1 MDRIWPV
8 CIYRR
13 EPEINIFPG
22 MSHAIPPAFP
32 SRPAVKIDDAKLQ
45 AFVGRALT
53 DLSAGHAGVLVSLG
67 RRLGL
72 YRALA
77 GAGPLS
83 SQEVA
88 HRAGCAERYVRE
100 WLNNQVAGG
109 YLHYHPAS
117 ATYELPAEHAVVLAD
132 EDSPVYVAPAW
143 EVTAS
148 MWLDQERTLEVFR
161 TGEGVPWG
169 EHHERLYCGVAAFYR
184 NSYKSQLV
192 PHWLSALDGAVGR
205 LHAGARVADVGCG
218 HGHSTLLMAEAF
230 PQSRFHGFDNHAGSI
245 AAARDHAQAAGLAG
259 RVEFSLASAKA
270 YPPGPYDLICF
281 FDCLHDM
288 GDPVGAATHARAAL
302 APDGM
307 VMVIEPFAND
317 ALEDN
322 HGPVARLYFAAS
334 TTLCCPHSLSE
345 EVGLALG
352 AQAGPARLREVFR
365 QAGFTRFRVARQN
378 PFNLV
383 LEIRP

>member
-1 MDRIWPV
+1 MWPV

-13 EPEINIFPG
+13 APEINIFPA
-22 MSHAIPPAFP
+22 MSTSSTPSLS
-32 SRPAVKIDDAKLQ
+32 SRPTTKFDDAKQQ
-45 AFVGRALT
+45 AFVGRALG
-53 DLSAGHAGVLVSLG
+53 DLAAGHAGVLISLG

-88 HRAGCAERYVRE
+88 HRTDCAERYVRE

-117 ATYELPAEHAVVLAD
+117 ATYELPAEHVAVLAD
-132 EDSPVYVAPAW
+132 ENSPFYIAASW

-148 MWLDQERTLEVFR
+148 MWFDQKRMLEAFR
-161 TGEGVPWG
+161 SGEGVPWG
-169 EHHERLYCGVAAFYR
+169 EHNERLYCGVAAFYR
-184 NSYKSQLV
+184 NSYQAQLV
-192 PHWLSALDGAVGR
+192 PYWLPALEGAVDR
-205 LHAGARVADVGCG
+205 LRAGARVADVGCG
-218 HGHSTLLMAEAF
+218 HGHSALLMAQAF
-230 PQSRFHGFDNHAGSI
+230 PQSRFHGFDNHTGSI
-245 AAARDHAQAAGLAG
+245 AAARGLALDAGLG
-259 RVEFSLASAKA
+259 DRVEFSIASAKS
-270 YPPGPYDLICF
+270 YGGGPYDLICF

-288 GDPVGAATHARAAL
+288 GDPVGAARHARASL

-317 ALEDN
+317 ALEQN
-322 HGPVARLYFAAS
+322 HGPVARLYYGAS
-334 TTLCCPHSLSE
+334 TMLCCPHSCSE

-352 AQAGPARLREVFR
+352 AQAGPARLRDVFLR
-365 QAGFTRFRVARQN
+365 AGFTRFRVAQQN

-383 LEIRP
+383 LEVRP